1 MERASVEYVVTFKE
15 RGGGRAGVEIGVKD
29 VRDVEDLLK
38 EVKRLK
44 EIREEVGKSS
54 MGGRVGESH
63 SW

>member
-1 MERASVEYVVTFKE
+1 MVTFKE
-15 RGGGRAGVEIGVKD
+15 GGGSKGKGVEIGVKD

-44 EIREEVGKSS
+44 GIREQVGN
-54 MGGRVGESH
+54 GRVGESH

>member
-1 MERASVEYVVTFKE
+1 MVTFKE

>member
-1 MERASVEYVVTFKE
+1 MVTFKE
-15 RGGGRAGVEIGVKD
+15 GAKGGGVEIGVKD

-44 EIREEVGKSS
+44 GIREEVERSGSGSRKI
-54 MGGRVGESH
+54 GESH